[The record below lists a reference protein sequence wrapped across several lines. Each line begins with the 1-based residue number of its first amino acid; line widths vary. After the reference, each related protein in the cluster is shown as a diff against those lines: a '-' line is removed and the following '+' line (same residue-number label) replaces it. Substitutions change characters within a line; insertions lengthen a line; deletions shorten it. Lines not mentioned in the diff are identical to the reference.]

1 MTLNNCSD
9 NPDAPAFTEWPPEK
23 DFGDTIKGKLGDT
36 LGDIALIA
44 RRTLKKLPN
53 RNRMKAQIRKGM
65 KRASNGDGTSP
76 ISLQSDKPIVLVLGS
91 GWAAHSLIKVSN
103 PC

>member
-1 MTLNNCSD
+1 VTLNNCSD

-23 DFGDTIKGKLGDT
+23 EFGETIKGKLGDT

-53 RNRMKAQIRKGM
+53 RNRITAQVCCFCIWKESVM
-65 KRASNGDGTSP
+65 VIAD
-76 ISLQSDKPIVLVLGS
+76 LFLAL
-91 GWAAHSLIKVSN
+91 
-103 PC
+103 

>member
-1 MTLNNCSD
+1 MTLNNCGD

-53 RNRMKAQIRKGM
+53 RIPIRAQVCCLYTCKLVAGLYICTIKQ
-65 KRASNGDGTSP
+65 NTSR
-76 ISLQSDKPIVLVLGS
+76 DEVL
-91 GWAAHSLIKVSN
+91 
-103 PC
+103 P

>member
-53 RNRMKAQIRKGM
+53 RNRIRAQVCCLYTCQLLAGLYIC
-65 KRASNGDGTSP
+65 T
-76 ISLQSDKPIVLVLGS
+76 
-91 GWAAHSLIKVSN
+91 IKQI
-103 PC
+103 CTIKH